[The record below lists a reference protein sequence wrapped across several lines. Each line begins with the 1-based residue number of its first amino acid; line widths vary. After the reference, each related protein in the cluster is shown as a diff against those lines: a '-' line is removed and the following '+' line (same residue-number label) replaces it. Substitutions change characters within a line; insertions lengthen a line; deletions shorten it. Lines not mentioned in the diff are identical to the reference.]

1 MSEPAPGATSGTT
14 SDTVPQLSVVVPCYN
29 EEESLPRLVEV
40 LEAELSGLVDT
51 WEVILVDDG
60 SRDRTLEMLRE
71 ISAARPRFR
80 YLSLSRNFGKESAML
95 AGLSWADGTRVA
107 ILDADLQHP
116 PHLLREMLPKL
127 DEGYHQAIARR
138 TRTDDPAVRTAL
150 SRLYYKMMNRLVD
163 VELEDG
169 VGDFRVLSRPAVDA
183 LLTLGETNRFSKGL
197 FAWIGFPTAII
208 DYENVSREAG
218 ATKWSLRALFN
229 YGIDGVVSFNY
240 RPLRLSLYLGV
251 LVTLVA
257 VVYAVWVLVQ
267 AAVSGVESPG
277 YVTLIC
283 AITGF
288 GGLQLILLGI
298 IGEYLGRIYAE
309 TKRRPLFLLRESS
322 AGPGRTP
329 VTLPI
334 GPVSRLPRHLVHD
347 PAASDPE
354 ERL

>member
-1 MSEPAPGATSGTT
+1 MTTPDPGPHQ
-14 SDTVPQLSVVVPCYN
+14 VPQLSVVVPCYN

-40 LEAELSGLVDT
+40 LGGELDSIGMT

-71 ISAARPRFR
+71 ISATDPRFR

-95 AGLSWADGTRVA
+95 AGLSWADGERVA
-107 ILDADLQHP
+107 IIDADLQHP
-116 PHLLREMLPKL
+116 PHLLGEMVPKL
-127 DEGYHQAIARR
+127 DEGYHQVIARR
-138 TRTDDPAVRTAL
+138 TRTDDPVLRTAL
-150 SRLYYKMMNRLVD
+150 SRTYYKLINRMID
-163 VELEDG
+163 IELEDG

-218 ATKWSLRALFN
+218 ETKWSMRALFN

-240 RPLRLSLYLGV
+240 RPLRISLWFGI
-251 LVTLVA
+251 LVTMVA
-257 VVYAVWVLVQ
+257 VGYALFVLVQ

-288 GGLQLILLGI
+288 GGLQMILLGV

-322 AGPGRTP
+322 AGAATP

-334 GPVSRLPRHLVHD
+334 GQVARLPRHLHHAPPGADRED
-347 PAASDPE
+347 P
-354 ERL
+354 L

>member
-1 MSEPAPGATSGTT
+1 MTTPEPSHRPQPPVTT
-14 SDTVPQLSVVVPCYN
+14 PQLSVVVPCFN

-40 LEAELSGLVDT
+40 LDQQLSALVT
-51 WEVILVDDG
+51 SWEVILVDDG
-60 SRDRTLEMLRE
+60 SRDRTLDLLRE
-71 ISAARPRFR
+71 ISARDPRFR
-80 YLSLSRNFGKESAML
+80 YLALSRNFGKESAML
-95 AGLSWADGTRVA
+95 AGLSWADGERVA

-116 PHLLREMLPKL
+116 PHLLAEMLPKL
-127 DEGYHQAIARR
+127 DEGYHQVVARR
-138 TRTDDPAVRTAL
+138 TRTDDPVVRTAL
-150 SRLYYKMMNRLVD
+150 SRLYYKLINRLVD

-183 LLTLGETNRFSKGL
+183 LLSLGEANRFSKGL
-197 FAWIGFPTAII
+197 FAWIGFPTAVV

-218 ATKWSLRALFN
+218 ATKWSVRALFN

-240 RPLRLSLYLGV
+240 RPLRVSLWVGI

-257 VVYAVWVLVQ
+257 VGYALWVLVQ

-288 GGLQLILLGI
+288 GGLQMILLGV

-322 AGPGRTP
+322 ACASATP

-334 GPVSRLPRHLVHD
+334 
-347 PAASDPE
+347 
-354 ERL
+354 

>member
-1 MSEPAPGATSGTT
+1 M
-14 SDTVPQLSVVVPCYN
+14 PQLSVVVPCFN

-40 LEAELSGLVDT
+40 LRAELADLGTT

-71 ISAARPRFR
+71 ISAGDPRFR

-95 AGLSWADGTRVA
+95 AGLSWADGDRVA

-116 PHLLREMLPKL
+116 PHLLAEMMPKL
-127 DEGYHQAIARR
+127 DEGYHQVIARR
-138 TRTDDPAVRTAL
+138 TRTDDPVVRTAL
-150 SRLYYKMMNRLVD
+150 SRLYYKLINRMIEI
-163 VELEDG
+163 ELEDG

-218 ATKWSLRALFN
+218 ATKWSMRALFN

-240 RPLRLSLYLGV
+240 RPLRISLWIGI
-251 LVTLVA
+251 LVTVVA
-257 VVYAVWVLVQ
+257 FGYALTVLVQ
-267 AAVSGVESPG
+267 AAVGGVDSPG

-288 GGLQLILLGI
+288 GGLQMILLGV

-322 AGPGRTP
+322 AGPAATP

-334 GPVSRLPRHLVHD
+334 GQVSRLPRDLLHA
-347 PAASDPE
+347 PAGA
-354 ERL
+354 ERKDHA